1 MPATITAAICDTVLI
16 LLAILGVFVD
26 CHAIRLVAPDINHNR
41 RYIFYCIW
49 AFRFGLP
56 NQTHSQVPNPCR
68 CRQKKQ
74 IVFALSVSLLNPHAI
89 LDTIGVIGSSSLV
102 YSGKDKMIFTMTCI
116 FVSWCW
122 FHGLCLAGRLL
133 KKVDTSGKFLG
144 ILNKISAIIIW
155 ITALYMVKSLFL
167 NQINVF
173 EPNDVMYNRTPM
185 YKKKGEC
192 ISYMHSPFFLPSII
206 FIS

>member
-1 MPATITAAICDTVLI
+1 MGPFFHGLLLALGLILPLGVQNVFIFNQGAIQPTIKKALPATITAAICDTVLI
-16 LLAILGVFVD
+16 LLAILGVSLIVMQYD
-26 CHAIRLVAPDINHNR
+26 WLRLTLIIIGV
-41 RYIFYCIW
+41 IFLLYMGFQIW
-49 AFRFGLP
+49 FAKS
-56 NQTHSQVPNPCR
+56 NSQSGA
-68 CRQKKQ
+68 QSMQMSTKKQ

-102 YSGKDKMIFTMTCI
+102 YSGTDKMIFTMTCI

-155 ITALYMVKSLFL
+155 ITALYMVKSLF
-167 NQINVF
+167 
-173 EPNDVMYNRTPM
+173 
-185 YKKKGEC
+185 
-192 ISYMHSPFFLPSII
+192 
-206 FIS
+206 